1 MSSRSSRRVLMCL
14 SASFLTD
21 AHVTR
26 IFTLNGFNFIATPC
40 GRSGRFVSIYDI
52 YPHLYGTSFRTS
64 RSYRNKYGP
73 AMSSSTIAIKINVI
87 VLLTAAALICFLD
100 FSLFSISEAY
110 SCPPSKGPMGR
121 ALNIPTL
128 KLTNHSQNSMLEI
141 TGK

>member
-1 MSSRSSRRVLMCL
+1 MVFISLPLHVGGQADL
-14 SASFLTD
+14 SLSMTIL
-21 AHVTR
+21 
-26 IFTLNGFNFIATPC
+26 IWPYILNL
-40 GRSGRFVSIYDI
+40 
-52 YPHLYGTSFRTS
+52 HGTSFRTY

-87 VLLTAAALICFLD
+87 ALLTAAALICFLD

-128 KLTNHSQNSMLEI
+128 KLINHSQNSILEI

>member
-1 MSSRSSRRVLMCL
+1 MV
-14 SASFLTD
+14 
-21 AHVTR
+21 
-26 IFTLNGFNFIATPC
+26 FNFIATPC
-40 GRSGRFVSIYDI
+40 GRSGRFVSIYDDFNSAI
-52 YPHLYGTSFRTS
+52 YPHLYGTSFRTY

-128 KLTNHSQNSMLEI
+128 KLINHSQNSILEI

>member
-1 MSSRSSRRVLMCL
+1 MCL
-14 SASFLTD
+14 SGSFLTD

-26 IFTLNGFNFIATPC
+26 IVTLNGFNFIATPC
-40 GRSGRFVSIYDI
+40 GRSGRFVSIYDDFNSAI
-52 YPHLYGTSFRTS
+52 YPHLSGTSFRTY

-128 KLTNHSQNSMLEI
+128 KLINHSQNSILEI